1 MAHLD
6 LLMIRIIQLNKNYK
20 IYQKYLNEA
29 HLTMQMISER
39 DTESKYCIYYIIL
52 LFILFSFETL
62 LSINK

>member
-39 DTESKYCIYYIIL
+39 DTESKYCIY
-52 LFILFSFETL
+52 
-62 LSINK
+62 